1 MDTDATSTI
10 EIAHHLKT
18 IQDERSSGELEVFP
32 EKVPTVHYYLY
43 FYLGR
48 LVYATGG
55 NHRVRRFYRMLRQ
68 YCPNARTD
76 EWFAKFGQSNTGNE
90 PWEFHLVSQ
99 ALKQGLIEQENAKM
113 FILSSIQEV
122 FYTLISCRDL
132 VTSWTENKHP
142 QQSFVLVSSQQ
153 ILQSA
158 LQARQKWQ
166 IAGLGHVQNM
176 IPGFS
181 LNFAP
186 ILLSPDRFEAM
197 VEAGVFTAEVH
208 QTLVKLLNANNT
220 IWDLAIRMHRSHV
233 SVMRSLLP
241 FVIDG
246 IIALNEVP
254 DMPSPIAESVKAQP
268 ASKGLIACIDD
279 SAQIGKEMTTILNR
293 AGYEVL
299 SILDPLQGVSTL
311 LKNKPDLI
319 FLDLVMPNSNGYELC
334 SFLRKTS
341 AFRAVPIVILTGH
354 DGVIDRV
361 RAKMAGSTDF
371 LGKPPEEAKVI
382 QMVEK
387 HLVKSD

>member
-10 EIAHHLKT
+10 EIAHHLKLV
-18 IQDERSSGELEVFP
+18 QDERGSGELVVVS
-32 EKVPTVHYYLY
+32 EKRPNVYYYLY

-55 NHRVRRFYRMLRQ
+55 SHRVRRFYRMLRQ
-68 YCPNARTD
+68 YCPNARID
-76 EWFAKFGQSNTGNE
+76 EWFAKFGQPTE
-90 PWEFHLVSQ
+90 PWEFYIISQ

-122 FYTLISCRDL
+122 FYTLIGRQDL
-132 VTSWTENKHP
+132 ATTWTENKHP

-166 IAGLGHVQNM
+166 VAGLGHVQNM
-176 IPGFS
+176 IPGFT

-186 ILLSPDRFEAM
+186 VLLSPDRFEGM
-197 VEAGVFTAEVH
+197 IEAGVFTSEVH
-208 QTLVKLLNANNT
+208 QTLVKLLNSSNT
-220 IWDLAIRMHRSHV
+220 IWDLAIRMHRSHI

-246 IIALNEVP
+246 IISLNEIP
-254 DMPSPIAESVKAQP
+254 DLPSPIAPAESKQA

-279 SAQIGKEMTTILNR
+279 SVQIGKEMTTILNR

-299 SILDPLQGVSTL
+299 NILDPLQGVSTL

-341 AFRAVPIVILTGH
+341 TFRAVPIVILTGH

-371 LGKPPEEAKVI
+371 LGKPPDESKVI

-387 HLVKSD
+387 HLVKNG